1 MPVWQIT
8 AFTIATALGATALM
22 LPPGLLLAW
31 WLARRKFP
39 GQTLVETLVSL
50 PLVMPP
56 VATGLILLMLLAP
69 RGVIGRLL
77 ARLGIEV
84 VFTWKA
90 VVVAMAVMAL
100 PLFVRAARAGIE
112 QVDRR
117 YEAVAATLGA
127 RPLRI
132 FFTVTLPLAAP
143 AVAAGAVLGFARAVG
158 EFGAT
163 IMIAGS
169 LPGDAHAGRGHLFV
183 CGDRTRSRGRGAAR
197 RIRGHRVSRAVP
209 LESDRRA
216 SRFAR
221 MISLAFTLVQ
231 GDFTLAMDE
240 RLSGRITALFGPS
253 GAGKTTALDAIAGL
267 RTPSSGTII
276 VGDRTLF
283 SSADGAN
290 APPHDRHV
298 GYVPQDVA
306 LFPHMNVR
314 RNVLYGRR
322 PRQRLE
328 LPTVVGMLEVSQLLD
343 RRVSELSGGERQRVA
358 LARALMSSPELL
370 LLDEPLAAVDVELR
384 RRILPYLERV
394 RDELAIPI
402 IYVTHDA
409 DDVRRF
415 ADSVIV
421 LAGGRV
427 SRNGPPAAVMTNGEP
442 S

>member
-1 MPVWQIT
+1 
-8 AFTIATALGATALM
+8 
-22 LPPGLLLAW
+22 
-31 WLARRKFP
+31 
-39 GQTLVETLVSL
+39 
-50 PLVMPP
+50 
-56 VATGLILLMLLAP
+56 
-69 RGVIGRLL
+69 
-77 ARLGIEV
+77 
-84 VFTWKA
+84 
-90 VVVAMAVMAL
+90 
-100 PLFVRAARAGIE
+100 
-112 QVDRR
+112 
-117 YEAVAATLGA
+117 
-127 RPLRI
+127 
-132 FFTVTLPLAAP
+132 
-143 AVAAGAVLGFARAVG
+143 
-158 EFGAT
+158 
-163 IMIAGS
+163 
-169 LPGDAHAGRGHLFV
+169 
-183 CGDRTRSRGRGAAR
+183 
-197 RIRGHRVSRAVP
+197 
-209 LESDRRA
+209 
-216 SRFAR
+216 

-370 LLDEPLAAVDVELR
+370 LLDEPLAAVDLELR

-427 SRNGPPAAVMTNGEP
+427 VRSGPPAVVMVNP
-442 S
+442 SKNRP